1 MLSLG
6 SEGGGWWR
14 NVVKKC
20 IRGQFLFLAVL
31 SCWSFVLRGKGE
43 GKILLLKH
51 EMLNG
56 QVATKRLPDKGQLT
70 GAKMKCVFWLPRTKD
85 LPVCMSAYVCV
96 WVCLLERK
104 QPGQQYQYASF
115 VPKHFPANN
124 STPPEVDILA
134 TGSVR
139 CTAPA
144 PPHSSTNS
152 IQKFHIFHF
161 IFFHLSLRINF
172 HQLPFGWHTNKQST
186 HCAAYE
192 KVPKT
197 SRQCNQSKLRLMSAF
212 LDHFGL
218 PLIAV
223 EDRGSLVK
231 TKGNIK
237 KE

>member
-144 PPHSSTNS
+144 PPPLLHKLNS
-152 IQKFHIFHF
+152 KISYFPFHI
-161 IFFHLSLRINF
+161 
-172 HQLPFGWHTNKQST
+172 LPPFST
-186 HCAAYE
+186 HKFPSASIRLAHKQTKYA
-192 KVPKT
+192 
-197 SRQCNQSKLRLMSAF
+197 LRS
-212 LDHFGL
+212 
-218 PLIAV
+218 I
-223 EDRGSLVK
+223 
-231 TKGNIK
+231 
-237 KE
+237 

>member
-1 MLSLG
+1 MCVCGCAYWSVSSLG
-6 SEGGGWWR
+6 NNINMRLLCQS
-14 NVVKKC
+14 
-20 IRGQFLFLAVL
+20 ISPLTI
-31 SCWSFVLRGKGE
+31 LRHRKL
-43 GKILLLKH
+43 I
-51 EMLNG
+51 
-56 QVATKRLPDKGQLT
+56 
-70 GAKMKCVFWLPRTKD
+70 FW
-85 LPVCMSAYVCV
+85 
-96 WVCLLERK
+96 
-104 QPGQQYQYASF
+104 Q
-115 VPKHFPANN
+115 
-124 STPPEVDILA
+124 PEVL
-134 TGSVR
+134 GV
-139 CTAPA
+139 PPQPP